1 MLVCVCVW
9 ASLRVKV
16 FNVKSAKESATLMR
30 VEKHVIPC
38 TLLAQQPT
46 PPPPPPAETPRKP
59 PFWAMA
65 RHCHCILIYCIP

>member
-46 PPPPPPAETPRKP
+46 PPPPPLPKPQENPLFGPWPATVTA
-59 PFWAMA
+59 F
-65 RHCHCILIYCIP
+65 